1 MAILEKRILNNL
13 RKMLTEAEN
22 KRNEV
27 FLWDPIVQ
35 IGVACHLL
43 GYDTGFMHTWRIREH
58 IMIAT
63 EMLTGSRKTYGIN
76 LMIINLILC

>member
-1 MAILEKRILNNL
+1 MAILEKIILNNL

-35 IGVACHLL
+35 IGVACHLEREVL
-43 GYDTGFMHTWRIREH
+43 GYPPQLNDKVKHEMSLIYKKKGIIGIIKNLFLNREV
-58 IMIAT
+58 
-63 EMLTGSRKTYGIN
+63 
-76 LMIINLILC
+76 